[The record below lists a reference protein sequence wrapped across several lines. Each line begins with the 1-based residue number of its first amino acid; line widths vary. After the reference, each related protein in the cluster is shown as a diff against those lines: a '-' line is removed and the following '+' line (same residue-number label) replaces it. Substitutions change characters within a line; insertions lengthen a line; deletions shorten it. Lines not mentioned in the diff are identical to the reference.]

1 MPAGVGSAKGT
12 ILGTCEDMCPHAEIV
27 KRCNIE
33 DVPLFE
39 RRDPRVATTNTELAV
54 KKFSRNV
61 SLLHWLSD
69 LQSKM
74 PQREVRIPSVQQD
87 GCRHNAWRYFQR
99 RYEPVWICIHPA

>member
-1 MPAGVGSAKGT
+1 MPAGVGVAKGT

-39 RRDPRVATTNTELAV
+39 RADPRVATTTSELAV

-61 SLLHWLSD
+61 SLLHWLSGLASECLKETSAWQACSEMD
-69 LQSKM
+69 IAKVLGGTFS
-74 PQREVRIPSVQQD
+74 
-87 GCRHNAWRYFQR
+87 NAMCG
-99 RYEPVWICIHPA
+99 VWKGTHPA